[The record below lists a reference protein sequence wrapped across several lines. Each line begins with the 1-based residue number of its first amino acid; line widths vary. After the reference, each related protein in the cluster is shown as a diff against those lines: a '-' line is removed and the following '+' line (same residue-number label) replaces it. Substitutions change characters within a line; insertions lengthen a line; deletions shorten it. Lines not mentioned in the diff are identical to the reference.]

1 MPSGVPQSAKNAEL
15 LALCQQY
22 SAEEINREQTLTDSA
37 APISVFP
44 ITAGKL
50 GVRIADRL
58 LVLHSATP
66 KQLEIYFSETRDLP
80 RADELVLSQSAFGA
94 EKTLTG
100 ALHLMQTRNILIAAR
115 NEDFTLQYGDV
126 SCESTYL
133 SGEIVRRYRKE

>member
-1 MPSGVPQSAKNAEL
+1 M
-15 LALCQQY
+15 
-22 SAEEINREQTLTDSA
+22 
-37 APISVFP
+37 FP

-80 RADELVLSQSAFGA
+80 RADELVLSQSALGA

-115 NEDFTLQYGDV
+115 NEDCTLQYGDV
-126 SCESTYL
+126 SCESTSL
-133 SGEIVRRYRKE
+133 SGEIVRRYKKE